1 MAFPVRF
8 ISNHKK
14 VKFLEEFQKMIN
26 SILSLENILEN
37 SIDIEK
43 LKKEFCS
50 LKESSNSIDDIK
62 YHEVN
67 QGIQKRLVKN
77 DQIHRNNILK

>member
-1 MAFPVRF
+1 M
-8 ISNHKK
+8 KL
-14 VKFLEEFQKMIN
+14 LEEFQKMIN

>member
-1 MAFPVRF
+1 VAFPVRF